1 MWNGRRNAG
10 CAPSR
15 RVCAPRMPAFTRLK
29 TELTS
34 LKTVSEQLKDK
45 AFFDTRKVTSSETHA
60 TATADSGTSSGEYN
74 FEIFQ
79 LATSAKQLGASDV
92 GAAVNTSSAMS
103 SGGFSIAVTG
113 GTVTVQGK
121 QVTVSTDDSLNT
133 HAGSHQNSRG
143 RQLRLLG
150 ER

>member
-1 MWNGRRNAG
+1 MKR
-10 CAPSR
+10 
-15 RVCAPRMPAFTRLK
+15 T
-29 TELTS
+29 
-34 LKTVSEQLKDK
+34 
-45 AFFDTRKVTSSETHA
+45 

-133 HAGSHQNSRG
+133 TLAAIKTAVGGSFDYS
-143 RQLRLLG
+143 
-150 ER
+150 